1 MSYSKET
8 LSKATQILESRKNK
22 AQRIQLARHLEV
34 TEKIPVISE
43 YETKLSQTGLDV
55 VKAIG
60 MGSDAKEYIE
70 QLSQLNLSCQ
80 QSIKKLLVENGFP
93 EDYLEIP
100 FTCKKCNDSGFC
112 GGYICECR
120 KELLKELAKKE
131 LASVSQS
138 EKCNF
143 DNFDL
148 NYYPQPV
155 DSQLGISPQKRMSSI
170 LEYCKCYA
178 EDFDYDSE
186 SLYMHGATGL
196 GKTHLSLAIANV
208 VAENGYRVIYDT
220 AQNIL
225 SSLERE
231 KFSHTNSG
239 EREKEI
245 LDCDLLIIDDLGSEF
260 STQFTTAAIY
270 NIVNSRINRS
280 KPVIIS
286 TNLTEKE
293 LENKYTQRV
302 TSRIIG
308 NYVSLL
314 FIGKDIRQL
323 KNKF

>member
-1 MSYSKET
+1 MSYSKAT
-8 LSKATQILESRKNK
+8 LSKATQLLEIRRNK
-22 AQRIQLARHLEV
+22 AQRTQLARHLEV
-34 TEKIPVISE
+34 TEKFPVIAE
-43 YETKLSQTGLDV
+43 YEAQLSKTGLEA
-55 VKAIG
+55 VKSIG
-60 MGSDAKEYIE
+60 MGKDAKEFIE
-70 QLSQLNLSCQ
+70 QLSHINLSLQ
-80 QSIKKLLVENGFP
+80 QTIKNILVQNGYP

-100 FTCKKCNDSGFC
+100 YTCKKCGDSGFC
-112 GGYICECR
+112 GGFVCECR

-131 LASVSQS
+131 LASVSAS
-138 EKCNF
+138 EHCRF

-148 NYYPQPV
+148 GYYPEPV
-155 DSQLGISPQKRMSSI
+155 DSNYGISPQKRMASI

-178 EDFDYDSE
+178 EDFDTESE

-208 VAENGYRVIYDT
+208 VAEKGYRVIYDS
-220 AQNIL
+220 AQNL
-225 SSLERE
+225 LTSLEKER
-231 KFSHTNSG
+231 FSYTNNN
-239 EREKEI
+239 ERENEI
-245 LDCDLLIIDDLGSEF
+245 LECDLLIIDDLGSEL

-270 NIVNSRINRS
+270 NIINTRINRS

-293 LENKYTQRV
+293 IENKYTQRV

-314 FIGKDIRQL
+314 FVGKDIRQI

>member
-1 MSYSKET
+1 MSYSKAT
-8 LSKATQILESRKNK
+8 LSKAIQMLESRRNK

-43 YETKLSQTGLDV
+43 YEAKLSQTGLDV

-60 MGSDAKEYIE
+60 MGSDAQKYIE
-70 QLSQLNLSCQ
+70 ELSALNLSCQ
-80 QSIKKLLVENGFP
+80 KSIKKLLTENGYP
-93 EDYLEIP
+93 EDYLEAP
-100 FTCKKCNDSGFC
+100 YTCKKCNDTGFDSG
-112 GGYICECR
+112 YSCECR
-120 KELLKELAKKE
+120 KDILKELAKKE
-131 LASVSQS
+131 LAAVSTS
-138 EKCNF
+138 EYCRF
-143 DNFDL
+143 DNFETE
-148 NYYPQPV
+148 YYPLPV
-155 DSQLGISPQKRMSSI
+155 DETLGVSPRKRMTDV
-170 LEYCKCYA
+170 LEYCRCYA
-178 EDFDYDSE
+178 EDFDLESE

-196 GKTHLSLAIANV
+196 GKTHLSLAIANI
-208 VAENGYRVIYDT
+208 VAEKGYRVIYDT

-231 KFSHTNSG
+231 KFSHSNSG

-245 LDCDLLIIDDLGSEF
+245 LECDLLIIDDLGSEF

-270 NIVNSRINRS
+270 NIVNTRINRS

-293 LENKYTQRV
+293 LEEKYTQRV

-314 FIGKDIRQL
+314 FIGKDIRQI
-323 KNKF
+323 KNNF

>member
-1 MSYSKET
+1 MSYSKST
-8 LSKATQILESRKNK
+8 LSKATQILESRRSK

-43 YETKLSQTGLDV
+43 YESKLSQSGLDV

-70 QLSQLNLSCQ
+70 QLSQLNLSFQ
-80 QSIKKLLVENGFP
+80 ETIKNLLKENGYS
-93 EDYLEIP
+93 ENYLEIP
-100 FTCKKCNDSGFC
+100 YTCSVCSDTGFI
-112 GGYICECR
+112 GGYVCECR
-120 KELLKELAKKE
+120 KDLLKELAKKE
-131 LASVSQS
+131 LASVSPS
-138 EKCNF
+138 EKCSF
-143 DNFDL
+143 DNFDI
-148 NYYPQPV
+148 NYYPEPV
-155 DSQLGISPQKRMSSI
+155 DSILGVSPQKRMNSI

-178 EDFDYDSE
+178 EDFDTESE

-208 VAENGYRVIYDT
+208 VAEKGYRVIYDT
-220 AQNIL
+220 AHNIL

-231 KFSHTNSG
+231 KFSYSNTG

-260 STQFTTAAIY
+260 STQFTVAAIY
-270 NIVNSRINRS
+270 NIVNTRINRS

-293 LENKYTQRV
+293 LEEKYTQRV

-314 FIGKDIRQL
+314 FIGKDIRQI
-323 KNKF
+323 KNNF